1 MKQTEIPGEKTL
13 ITWITLKES
22 QKIAQEILETIVIPQ
37 NEEYERRKKVWTLK
51 NN

>member
-1 MKQTEIPGEKTL
+1 METQKEQTL
-13 ITWITLKES
+13 ITWVTVKES

-37 NEEYERRKKVWTLK
+37 NEEYEKRKKAWTLK